1 MTRARP
7 ATRFTVGPSAT
18 RPPAT
23 RDGVRLMVAGQEIA
37 HRRFR
42 DLPDALEPGD
52 LLVVNT
58 SDTEPAAVP
67 ARRADGRAVLVHVS
81 GPARTGPGLVV
92 ELRTP
97 DGHRVTDAEDG
108 EPIALPAGVVAT
120 LRPGPAGG
128 RPGRLW
134 HTAVA
139 VEGGLRGYLAA
150 VGQPI
155 RYSHVREPWPIEE
168 YRTVFATAVPGEFGS
183 AEMPS
188 AGRPFTPAV
197 LDALRTRGVRT
208 ARVVLH
214 TGVSSLEADEV
225 PLPERY
231 RVPQSTATAVNATR
245 GRVVAVGTTVTRA
258 LETAAAPDG
267 TVRAARGWTDLVLGP
282 DRPARVVDGLVTG
295 WHEPEASHLLL
306 LEAVAGPE
314 LVGRAYAAAVERS
327 YRWHEFGDSCL
338 LLPARSVTRRAR

>member
-1 MTRARP
+1 MP
-7 ATRFTVGPSAT
+7 ATRFVVGPSAT

-23 RDGVRLMVAGQEIA
+23 RDGVRLMVADEEIA
-37 HRRFR
+37 HRRFT
-42 DLPDALEPGD
+42 DLADALEPGD
-52 LLVVNT
+52 LVVVNT

-67 ARRADGRAVLVHVS
+67 ARRADGRAVQLHVS
-81 GPARTGPGLVV
+81 GPVRGGQGLVV

-97 DGHRVTDAEDG
+97 DGQRVTDAVAG

-120 LRPGPAGG
+120 LRSDTLRTGTQ
-128 RPGRLW
+128 PGRLW
-134 HTAVA
+134 HTTVA
-139 VEGGLRGYLAA
+139 VEGGLPGYLAA
-150 VGQPI
+150 VGSPI
-155 RYSHVREPWPIEE
+155 RYSYVPDPWPIEE
-168 YRTVFATAVPGEFGS
+168 YRTVFATPVPGEFGS

-197 LDALRTRGVRT
+197 LDALRARGVRT

-231 RVPQSTATAVNATR
+231 RVPEATAAAVNAAR

-258 LETAAAPDG
+258 LESAAAPDG
-267 TVRAARGWTDLVLGP
+267 TVRAAQGWTDLVLGP
-282 DRPARVVDGLVTG
+282 DRPTHVVDGLVTG
-295 WHEPEASHLLL
+295 WHEPAASHLLL

-327 YRWHEFGDSCL
+327 YRWHEFGDACL
-338 LLPARSVTRRAR
+338 LLPSRSVTRRAR

>member
-1 MTRARP
+1 VTRAQP
-7 ATRFTVGPSAT
+7 ATRFVVGPSAT

-23 RDGVRLMVAGQEIA
+23 RDGVRLMVAGGEIA

-42 DLPDALEPGD
+42 DLAGALEPGD
-52 LLVVNT
+52 LVVVNT

-67 ARRADGRAVLVHVS
+67 GRRADGRAVLLHVS
-81 GPARTGPGLVV
+81 GPGRHGGLVV

-97 DGHRVTDAEDG
+97 EGHRVTDAVAG
-108 EPIALPAGVVAT
+108 EPVALPAGVVAT
-120 LRPGPAGG
+120 LRPGPPGAQ
-128 RPGRLW
+128 PGRLW
-134 HTAVA
+134 HTGVA
-139 VEGGLRGYLAA
+139 VEGGLAGYLAA
-150 VGQPI
+150 VGSPI
-155 RYSHVREPWPIEE
+155 RYPHVPEPWPIEE
-168 YRTVFATAVPGEFGS
+168 YRTVFATPVPGEFGS

-197 LDALRTRGVRT
+197 LDALHARGIRT
-208 ARVVLH
+208 ARIVLH

-231 RVPQSTATAVNATR
+231 RVPEATAAAVNATR

-267 TVRAARGWTDLVLGP
+267 TVHAAQGWTDLVLGP
-282 DRPARVVDGLVTG
+282 DRPPRVVDGLVTG

-338 LLPARSVTRRAR
+338 LLPTRSVTRRAR